1 MQPAGWEAIRD
12 EVSARI
18 RARRWAPG
26 ETIPGEETLA
36 HEFGVARATVNRAL
50 RELAA
55 TGVIERRR
63 KAGTRVALLPARRA
77 TLEIAVIR
85 LEVEGRGQ
93 SYGHQVLVDRHEPA
107 PPPVAARLGLPAGAE
122 MRRLCTLHLADGRPW
137 AYEDRWL
144 NPAALGREAPDFA
157 QVSANEWL
165 VGHVPYATG
174 DISFSAESAGEEE
187 AAALGVGAGAALF
200 VTDRV
205 TWAEDM
211 PITAVR
217 LFHAPGYRMRS
228 GL

>member
-1 MQPAGWEAIRD
+1 MQAPGWEAIRD
-12 EVSARI
+12 EVSIRI
-18 RARRWAPG
+18 RTRVWAPG
-26 ETIPGEETLA
+26 ETIPGEEALA
-36 HEFGVARATVNRAL
+36 QEFGVARATVNRAL

-93 SYGHQVLVDRHEPA
+93 AYSHQVLGDAPEVP
-107 PPPVAARLGLPAGAE
+107 PPPVAARLGLPAGTLL
-122 MRRLCTLHLADGRPW
+122 RRLRTLHLADGRPW

-144 NPAALGREAPDFA
+144 NPGALGGEAPDFGTI
-157 QVSANEWL
+157 SANEWL
-165 VGHVPYATG
+165 VSHVPYATG
-174 DISFSAESAGEEE
+174 DISFSAEAAGPEQ
-187 AAALGVGAGAALF
+187 AAALGVAEGAALF
-200 VTDRV
+200 VTDRA
-205 TWAEDM
+205 TWTDAM

-217 LFHAPGYRMRS
+217 LYHAPGYRMRS